1 VPVVAQHYLRHWQS
15 RWNGGT
21 DWYSSY

>member
-1 VPVVAQHYLRHWQS
+1 QHYLRHWQS

>member
-1 VPVVAQHYLRHWQS
+1 PVVAQHYLRHWQS

>member
-1 VPVVAQHYLRHWQS
+1 QRYLRHWQS